1 MNKLAQIGQN
11 IMQYGATDTNSN
23 TNSGERYH
31 GNISPGAGSNVSSR
45 SGHKNIR
52 FSPRMDEWS
61 VLARL

>member
-1 MNKLAQIGQN
+1 MTNE
-11 IMQYGATDTNSN
+11 TNSN
-23 TNSGERYH
+23 TNSGSYDKIH

-61 VLARL
+61 VLARLQDFDDEKKK